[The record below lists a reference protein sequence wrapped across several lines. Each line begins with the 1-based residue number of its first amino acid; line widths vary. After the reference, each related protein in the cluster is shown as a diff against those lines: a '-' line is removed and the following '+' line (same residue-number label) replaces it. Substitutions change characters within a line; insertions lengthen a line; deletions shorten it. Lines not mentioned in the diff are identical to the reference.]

1 MTRPS
6 PQTPDIEPSP
16 PLTLSPEKACFIIVK
31 AREFDVKEEADAEP
45 AANRGDDD
53 ALGVLAER
61 GDDSVEFE
69 LGSFIEALS
78 EDEQVDLVAL
88 AWLGRDGGTV
98 ADWTD
103 VRREAAEAHNDRTAA
118 YLLGIP
124 LLSDFIEEGLNT
136 LGVSLEEFEM
146 GRL

>member
-6 PQTPDIEPSP
+6 PQTPDIEPNP
-16 PLTLSPEKACFIIVK
+16 PLTLSPEKACFVIVK
-31 AREFDVKEEADAEP
+31 AREFDVKEETDADTGSNP
-45 AANRGDDD
+45 ADDGE
-53 ALGVLAER
+53 LGVLVQRA
-61 GDDSVEFE
+61 DDTVEAE
-69 LGSFIEALS
+69 LGSFIGALS

-103 VRREAAEAHNDRTAA
+103 VRREAADAHNDRTAA

-124 LLSDFIEEGLNT
+124 LLADFIEEGLNI
-136 LGVSLEEFEM
+136 LGVSLEEFEL

>member
-6 PQTPDIEPSP
+6 PQTPDIDVFP
-16 PLTLSPEKACFIIVK
+16 PLTLSPEKACFVIVK
-31 AREFDVKEEADAEP
+31 AREFDVKEETDADSGSNP
-45 AANRGDDD
+45 ADDGE
-53 ALGVLAER
+53 LGVLAER
-61 GDDSVEFE
+61 ADDTVEFE
-69 LGSFIEALS
+69 LGSFIEAMS

-103 VRREAAEAHNDRTAA
+103 VRREAADAHNDRTAA

-124 LLSDFIEEGLNT
+124 LLADFIEEGLNI
-136 LGVSLEEFEM
+136 LGVSLEEFEL

>member
-1 MTRPS
+1 MARPS
-6 PQTPDIEPSP
+6 PQTPDVEPFP
-16 PLTLSPEKACFIIVK
+16 PLTLSPEKAFFVVVK
-31 AREFDVKEEADAEP
+31 AREFDVKEEADAEEP
-45 AANRGDDD
+45 SDRGDDD

-61 GDDSVEFE
+61 GDDPVEFE
-69 LGSFIEALS
+69 LGSFIETLT
-78 EDEQVDLVAL
+78 EDEQVDFVAL

-103 VRREAAEAHNDRTAA
+103 IRREAADAHNDRTAA

-124 LLSDFIEEGLNT
+124 LLADFIEEGLNT
-136 LGVSLEEFEM
+136 LGVSLEEEEM

>member
-1 MTRPS
+1 MARPS
-6 PQTPDIEPSP
+6 PQTPDVEAFP
-16 PLTLSPEKACFIIVK
+16 PLTLSPEKACFVIVK
-31 AREFDVKEEADAEP
+31 AREFDAKEETDEESGSNPADEAEYGVLTER
-45 AANRGDDD
+45 ADD
-53 ALGVLAER
+53 A
-61 GDDSVEFE
+61 VEFE
-69 LGSFIEALS
+69 LGSFIEALT

-88 AWLGRDGGTV
+88 AWLGRDGGSV

-124 LLSDFIEEGLNT
+124 LLADFIEEGLNI
-136 LGVSLEEFEM
+136 LGVSCDEFEM